1 MSDDDYDNYG
11 KVGDAGGV
19 CSTGRSCG
27 TMATRPDNHHWDTN
41 IYARKWGDEYESPW
55 RERKEVR
62 KQNRLDY
69 EAGKNTPAVIMMK
82 ENNIKIGRTKRE
94 KWEPIWGKFH
104 VLKRLANVEEIAA
117 PVVFLLSADASI
129 ITGTDLLVDGG
140 YLTMGAEGLG
150 ENSSFAGS
158 D

>member
-94 KWEPIWGKFH
+94 KWEPTETVDDEWVPRKGGQG
-104 VLKRLANVEEIAA
+104 LTPKRGPYQYNYVPPVEIVKKNIKKE
-117 PVVFLLSADASI
+117 
-129 ITGTDLLVDGG
+129 
-140 YLTMGAEGLG
+140 E
-150 ENSSFAGS
+150 
-158 D
+158 